1 LVTLFRKWHNWKQY
15 NKARKKPHPFVVC
28 GNIAVETVIEKCA
41 QVKLPFFLILLLCL
55 NNNEF
60 LDWNFKNL
68 IDLALQLCDQARADP
83 EFAALL
89 ARGPIEA
96 IDTRGDKKRSTS
108 ESDNPIED
116 IVATKYS
123 NGQIGRILKR
133 DFIVRKTGNKVV

>member
-1 LVTLFRKWHNWKQY
+1 MLLNLDLKTQ
-15 NKARKKPHPFVVC
+15 
-28 GNIAVETVIEKCA
+28 IAYK
-41 QVKLPFFLILLLCL
+41 
-55 NNNEF
+55 
-60 LDWNFKNL
+60 
-68 IDLALQLCDQARADP
+68 IDFQLCDQARADP

-96 IDTRGDKKRSTS
+96 IDTRGDKKRSIS

-133 DFIVRKTGNKVV
+133 DFIVRKTGKDILRLVAILLNIKSRSSLNSKNELCETRL

>member
-1 LVTLFRKWHNWKQY
+1 M
-15 NKARKKPHPFVVC
+15 
-28 GNIAVETVIEKCA
+28 
-41 QVKLPFFLILLLCL
+41 
-55 NNNEF
+55 
-60 LDWNFKNL
+60 D
-68 IDLALQLCDQARADP
+68 LQLCDQARADP

-133 DFIVRKTGNKVV
+133 DFIVRKTGYERIKLVTVIEIKEKTHMDMENTH